1 MRRSDTLGG
10 LALLLALGG
19 CDALVTVPDSGR
31 GLGGP
36 RAGEAGPGAGPGAGG
51 EGVALAA
58 AAPGVVLP
66 FGEVATACGAA
77 LGAPTEELA
86 GYAIH
91 DTAPGATAP
100 RTHYVSGFAD
110 GCPRQVTA
118 ALAVLGDP
126 LTHETAR
133 YGGSG
138 RPYGPV
144 DDAYEAIKD
153 RVCGVRAGQPCGA
166 AMDRLAADTAFLT
179 LYPEF
184 GGEAYADILF
194 HGGEVVA
201 ADPVR

>member
-1 MRRSDTLGG
+1 MTRSDIPST
-10 LALLLALGG
+10 LALLLALAG
-19 CDALVTVPDSGR
+19 CGAMVAVPDSGR

-36 RAGEAGPGAGPGAGG
+36 GG
-51 EGVALAA
+51 RPVLAA
-58 AAPGVVLP
+58 AAPGAVLP
-66 FGEVATACGAA
+66 FGEVATACGTRGAT
-77 LGAPTEELA
+77 LGTPIEELA

-91 DTAPGATAP
+91 DTAPGSTAP
-100 RTHYVSGFAD
+100 RTHFVTGFSD

-118 ALAVLGDP
+118 ALAVFGDP
-126 LTHETAR
+126 LTHETSR
-133 YGGSG
+133 YRTSG

-144 DDAYEAIKD
+144 DEAYEAIKG

-166 AMDRLAADTAFLT
+166 AMERLAADTAFLT

-184 GGEAYADILF
+184 GGEAYADVLF